1 MIHRSGCQLT
11 ASTENV
17 GDSRQKSTPRLD
29 RTRRQHGFKIG
40 AAQGFRAELDNF
52 GRRPFEREPLKK
64 VGIFGQKRPAVA
76 ASMIP
81 DQLVGGLL
89 TQGGGMQ
96 AGILSGLKP
105 KTGCLKSHPLR
116 IRGKKRLGRFRVLRV
131 FRGHSSVV
139 RNERQLFQCAFKMS
153 RTPVFCRS
161 PLAGDFTFHRLTTS
175 WVAREQAPA
184 SKLISPVLG
193 VNWN

>member
-1 MIHRSGCQLT
+1 LSADSINP
-11 ASTENV
+11 ENV

-40 AAQGFRAELDNF
+40 AAQVSRAEPDNF

-76 ASMIP
+76 ASVIP

-131 FRGHSSVV
+131 FRGHSSD
-139 RNERQLFQCAFKMS
+139 RFHHGSHGYDPDKTQGRLFQIPS
-153 RTPVFCRS
+153 
-161 PLAGDFTFHRLTTS
+161 TTNP
-175 WVAREQAPA
+175 W
-184 SKLISPVLG
+184 
-193 VNWN
+193 